1 MNFDHARLRKLYR
14 DMLLIRRFEERVN
27 EVFVNGEVSGTCHL
41 CIGQEA
47 VPVGVVAALRPD
59 DYLSGTHR
67 GHGHFLA
74 KGGDPKRI
82 LAEIFGREAGYSR
95 GRGGS
100 QHMASFE
107 IGFLGSYGVTG
118 GSIPLATGAALAIK
132 QRHQSRVVAAM
143 LGDGAANQG
152 VFHECINLAAL
163 WKLPIVYVCENN
175 LYAMSMPFAESC
187 AVSHLADR
195 VRGFGLATK
204 VVDGNDVLAVAEAAS
219 RAVERARSGEG
230 PSFLECLTYRFCGHS
245 RSDQCLYRTREEEAM
260 WKARC
265 PVENFARKLLAER
278 VLTKQDLERMEAEL
292 ASELRLAE
300 EFARAAP
307 FPDANTLEQDVF
319 EELPSPLEGEG

>member
-1 MNFDHARLRKLYR
+1 
-14 DMLLIRRFEERVN
+14 VN
-27 EVFVNGEVSGTCHL
+27 DLFLNGEMTGTCHL

-47 VPVGVVAALRPD
+47 VPVGVVAALRED

-74 KGGDPKRI
+74 KGGDPRRI

-100 QHMASFE
+100 QHMASFD
-107 IGFLGSYGVTG
+107 IGFLGSYGITA
-118 GSIPLATGAALAIK
+118 GSIPLATGAALALK
-132 QRHQSRVVAAM
+132 QRNEPRVVAAM
-143 LGDGAANQG
+143 MGDGAANQG

-219 RAVERARSGEG
+219 RAVERARARDG

-245 RSDQCLYRTREEEAM
+245 RSDQCLYRTREEEAR

-265 PVENFARKLLAER
+265 PVASFARKLVADG
-278 VLTKQDLERMEAEL
+278 VLTEEEIERMDVEV
-292 ASELRLAE
+292 ASELRRAE
-300 EFARAAP
+300 EFARSAP
-307 FPDANTLEQDVF
+307 FPDVSTLQQDVF